1 MKGLKIIDRYIQ
13 NTKEVLEIIKE
24 DENNGDFGWQNTE
37 GIKKSMELLKEI
49 KKELLILDLI
59 MKNCSIEKRDIMVN
73 YNKTPVIVKDNKYLK
88 VDISEYGKDE
98 ELRRIEKFMEEYNE
112 SINN

>member
-13 NTKEVLEIIKE
+13 NTKEVLDMIKE
-24 DENNGDFGWQNTE
+24 DEKNGNFGWQNTE
-37 GIKKSMELLKEI
+37 GVKKSLELLKEI
-49 KKELLILDLI
+49 KKELLILEI
-59 MKNCSIEKRDIMVN
+59 IINNSSIEEQDILVE
-73 YNKTPVIVKDNKYLK
+73 YNTTPVIARNIKYLK
-88 VDISEYGKDE
+88 VDISEYGKFE